1 MSTATA
7 SKFQN
12 AAKQQACKRLQERK
26 KAVLVLIL
34 RHLADSG
41 YVDAYTKLE
50 NEANLSL
57 DQVSYHSSFHRCM
70 KLDGRGELC

>member
-1 MSTATA
+1 MSTAIA
-7 SKFQN
+7 SKFQID
-12 AAKQQACKRLQERK
+12 AKQQACKRLQERK

-41 YVDAYTKLE
+41 YVDAYKKLE

-57 DQVSYHSSFHRCM
+57 DQVSYHCSAMSNWM
-70 KLDGRGELC
+70 GG